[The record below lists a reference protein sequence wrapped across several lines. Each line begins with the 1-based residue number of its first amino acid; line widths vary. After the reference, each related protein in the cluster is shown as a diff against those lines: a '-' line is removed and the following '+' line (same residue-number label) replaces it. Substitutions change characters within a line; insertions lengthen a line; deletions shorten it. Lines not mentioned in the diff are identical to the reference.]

1 MSHEL
6 CSWSGIIEGLVM
18 YVGGHF
24 LGENRY

>member
-6 CSWSGIIEGLVM
+6 CSWSGIIESLVM

>member
-24 LGENRY
+24 LGENRC